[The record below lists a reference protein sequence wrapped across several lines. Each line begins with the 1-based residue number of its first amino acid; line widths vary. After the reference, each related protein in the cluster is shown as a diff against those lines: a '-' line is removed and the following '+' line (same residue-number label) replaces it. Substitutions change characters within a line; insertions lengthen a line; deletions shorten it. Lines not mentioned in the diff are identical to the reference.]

1 MKKNVFIA
9 IAMLFTLLCSGC
21 WDIREIEQR
30 GYIIG
35 LALDTYQDLQDTLTP
50 VQKMRPQ
57 SGKKKYVMTA
67 QIPIW
72 KLGQPAIGGAGGGGA
87 GKQKATWNLSVE
99 GNSIM
104 EMNRELATRSAYA
117 PFYDDMVAVVISQDL
132 ARHNIVPFLDFM
144 LRDIEFRPAVRLF
157 VAEKK
162 ARDILS
168 VIPQI
173 ESYSS
178 QYLWGISQNNYKTG
192 RMLFSVTLG
201 DISEYLYA
209 DQDFA
214 LPLVRNTG
222 NEIKNAGA
230 VVIRKNKMVGQ
241 LNELETAALNMVKNN
256 FKGGVVTFTC
266 PDHPEEIITYE
277 VRQAKTLIYP
287 DIKNGRFHFQIKT
300 YLQGNVAEIESF
312 RFGDTGSE
320 AFLEKI
326 STEVSKT
333 TETNIRHTLT
343 RLQKYKAD
351 AAQLITQVKQKRYKA
366 WKKAKSEWRD
376 KYFPLA
382 TFDVQVKAQVQ
393 YIGTTK

>member
-1 MKKNVFIA
+1 MKKNVFVA

-21 WDIREIEQR
+21 WDMREIEQR

-72 KLGQPAIGGAGGGGA
+72 KLGQPIAGGAGGGGV

-99 GNSIM
+99 GNSLM
-104 EMNRELATRSAYA
+104 EMNRELATRSAYP

-132 ARHNIVPFLDFM
+132 ARQNIVPFLDFM

-173 ESYSS
+173 DSYSS

-192 RMLFSVTLG
+192 RMLFNVTLG

-214 LPLVRNTG
+214 LPLVRNAR

-241 LNELETAALNMVKNN
+241 LNELETAALNMVNNN

-287 DIKNGRFHFQIKT
+287 EIKKGRFHFRLET
-300 YLQGNVAEIESF
+300 YLQGNVAEIESARF
-312 RFGDTGSE
+312 RDAGSQ
-320 AFLEKI
+320 AFLEKV
-326 STEVSKT
+326 SAEVSKT

-351 AAQLITQVKQKRYKA
+351 AAQLITQVKQKKYKA
-366 WKKAKSEWRD
+366 WKKTKSEWRD

-382 TFDVQVKAQVQ
+382 TFDIQVKAQVQ